1 MVRAGGALVDE
12 PFAVIAD
19 EAGVDEVGVAAVGAD
34 DVVVAEAAFT
44 LLFTKRCS
52 LPSKAMLEPLSC
64 AETPL
69 DSRVRALRAGAV
81 VGLACE
87 TKV

>member
-44 LLFTKRCS
+44 LLFTKRC
-52 LPSKAMLEPLSC
+52 C
-64 AETPL
+64 
-69 DSRVRALRAGAV
+69 
-81 VGLACE
+81 LAS
-87 TKV
+87 

>member
-1 MVRAGGALVDE
+1 MVRAYAALVDD
-12 PFAVIAD
+12 PFAAIVD
-19 EAGVDEVGVAAVGAD
+19 EAGVEEVRVDELGA
-34 DVVVAEAAFT
+34 DVVVSEAAFT

-52 LPSKAMLEPLSC
+52 LPSKAMLAPLSC